1 MTTMSR
7 IPEISSVGTVEAPYA
22 IGGNPSARET
32 QHPWWGH
39 LGWVLGASIVGFAV
53 PSVFAGG
60 LHVDRAVFVLPYVCV
75 SAVFL
80 YLYVRWSGVDVYRR
94 LRQHWVWSVVGAIV
108 AGTFVVNNVLNQPAS
123 ATPSGLE
130 LVGAIL
136 WLGVVY
142 GTTDALLLSVLPLF
156 ATWQALSSLGW
167 THSTYGRIA
176 CGALALIASLAVA
189 GAYHLGFPEF
199 RGSSVVSPII
209 GNGVMSL
216 ATLLTMNP
224 IAAVGAH
231 ISMHIAA
238 VLHGAETTLQLPP
251 HY

>member
-1 MTTMSR
+1 MTTMTRAPETSSVLLAEAPR
-7 IPEISSVGTVEAPYA
+7 AVAPAPEI
-22 IGGNPSARET
+22 RERG
-32 QHPWWGH
+32 HAWWAH
-39 LGWVLGASIVGFAV
+39 LAWVVGASIMGFAI
-53 PSVFAGG
+53 PALFAGG
-60 LHVDRAVFVLPYVCV
+60 LHVTREFFVLPYFCA

-80 YLYVRWSGVDVYRR
+80 YLYVRWSGVDVYAR
-94 LRQHWVWSVVGAIV
+94 LRQHWVWGVVGAIV
-108 AGTFVVNNVLNQPAS
+108 AGVFVVSNVLNQPAS
-123 ATPSGLE
+123 AAPSGLE

-156 ATWQALSSLGW
+156 ATWQALSRLGW
-167 THSTYGRIA
+167 THRWYGRV
-176 CGALALIASLAVA
+176 GSGVLALAASLVVA
-189 GAYHLGFPEF
+189 GVYHLGFPEF
-199 RGSSVVSPII
+199 RGSSVVAPII

-216 ATLLTMNP
+216 ASLVTMNP

-231 ISMHIAA
+231 VAMHIGA

>member
-1 MTTMSR
+1 MH
-7 IPEISSVGTVEAPYA
+7 IAWV
-22 IGGNPSARET
+22 IGA
-32 QHPWWGH
+32 
-39 LGWVLGASIVGFAV
+39 AIVGFVV
-53 PSVFAGG
+53 PALFAGG
-60 LHVDRAVFVLPYVCV
+60 LHVSRAVFVLAYVCV
-75 SAVFL
+75 SAIYL
-80 YLYVRWSGVDVYRR
+80 YLYVRWSGVDVYARV
-94 LRQHWVWSVVGAIV
+94 RQHWVWGVVGAIV
-108 AGTFVVNNVLNQPAS
+108 AGAFVVSNVISQPAS
-123 ATPSGLE
+123 AAPSGLE

-156 ATWQALSSLGW
+156 ATWQAFSSLGW
-167 THSTYGRIA
+167 TQHWFGRIA
-176 CGALALIASLAVA
+176 SGALALIASLAVA

-199 RGSSVVSPII
+199 RGASVVAPII

-216 ATLLTMNP
+216 ASLLTMSP

-231 ISMHIAA
+231 IAMHIAA